1 MTKWD
6 DFTALLKENKLDEY
20 LSKLE
25 DRALG
30 DPVKMKRVILDTA
43 WEWMKK
49 EKQEGKKI
57 IAKIIEV
64 LTIDE
69 TMNYK
74 NTEEQKQNKG
84 EYK

>member
-1 MTKWD
+1 MTKRD
-6 DFTALLKENKLDEY
+6 DFTALLKEHKLDEY
-20 LSKLE
+20 LNKLE

-30 DPVKMKRVILDTA
+30 DPVKMKRVILNTA
-43 WEWMKK
+43 WEWMKM

-69 TMNYK
+69 TVNYK
-74 NTEEQKQNKG
+74 NIEVQKQNKD